1 MQVNPSVRQ
10 IILKIDAQE
19 GQQEGQIIKGYQSFR
34 YKLSGAPLNWNS
46 VGIAQSLE
54 KYVQENNLESLEK
67 VHIEILQGCLVN
79 PLLVED
85 SHKWLNIY
93 ESLKNHIFLSF
104 CDNELCSYGSDILKK
119 IF

>member
-1 MQVNPSVRQ
+1 MT
-10 IILKIDAQE
+10 
-19 GQQEGQIIKGYQSFR
+19 
-34 YKLSGAPLNWNS
+34 GAPLNWNS

-54 KYVQENNLESLEK
+54 KYVLENNLENLEK

-79 PLLVED
+79 PLLDED
-85 SHKWLNIY
+85 SEKWLNIY

>member
-1 MQVNPSVRQ
+1 M
-10 IILKIDAQE
+10 L
-19 GQQEGQIIKGYQSFR
+19 
-34 YKLSGAPLNWNS
+34 
-46 VGIAQSLE
+46 
-54 KYVQENNLESLEK
+54 ENNLQNLDK

-79 PLLVED
+79 PLLEED
-85 SHKWLNIY
+85 AQKWLMIY